1 MVLMTGDGME
11 VISRLKDETAPE
23 IFTIT
28 LSCGTILL
36 DLLRLSPLDF
46 QDGMHLQMQI
56 RQENQDLLT
65 P

>member
-1 MVLMTGDGME
+1 MKQGL
-11 VISRLKDETAPE
+11 LETAPE

-46 QDGMHLQMQI
+46 HGGMHLQMQI
-56 RQENQDLLT
+56 RQGNQDILT